1 MAKVAFTKLGLT
13 KNQEVKNLSWNEQT
27 IEVKQYLPISDMLE
41 IVASIVNRAHDG
53 ESNFSNPIKV
63 DIYTTLEILFNY
75 TNINFTDKQKE
86 DILKL
91 YDLVIG
97 SGLYNE
103 VLRLIPEE
111 EYNRLVEAI
120 DKTITAVY
128 AYQNSV
134 MGVLDNV
141 IQDYSNLDI
150 DANNIYQHLADP
162 KNMEFLK
169 SVLTKLG

>member
-1 MAKVAFTKLGLT
+1 
-13 KNQEVKNLSWNEQT
+13 
-27 IEVKQYLPISDMLE
+27 MLD

-86 DILKL
+86 DVLKL

-103 VLRLIPEE
+103 VLKLIPTE
-111 EYNRLVEAI
+111 EYNRLTKAI
-120 DKTITAVY
+120 DDTITAVY

-134 MGVLDNV
+134 MGVLDT
-141 IQDYSNLDI
+141 ISTDYSNLSLDATDI
-150 DANNIYQHLADP
+150 QSKLADP